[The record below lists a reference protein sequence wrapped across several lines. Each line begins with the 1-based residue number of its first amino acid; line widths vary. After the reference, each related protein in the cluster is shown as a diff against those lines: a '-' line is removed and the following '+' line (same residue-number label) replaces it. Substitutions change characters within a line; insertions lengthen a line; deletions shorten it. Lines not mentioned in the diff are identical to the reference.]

1 MQRRTFIK
9 IVGIAGTAGLPI
21 SGCEG
26 AATIDEVLRLPY
38 FLSSVSD
45 IAALQSIGRTFGK
58 SFPEQYDAVKLKDV
72 LLASVSEGQQQP
84 ISDPSVLASLLAD
97 KTTRDF
103 NTGDTIVLEGWVLSL
118 TEARQCALFSLVQTQ

>member
-1 MQRRTFIK
+1 LIDLLLNAHMQRRTFIK

-38 FLSSVSD
+38 FLSGVSD
-45 IAALQSIGRTFGK
+45 IAALQSIGRKFGK
-58 SFPEQYDAVKLKDV
+58 SFPEQYDAVKL
-72 LLASVSEGQQQP
+72 GQQQP